1 MTDSTQNEIAEPPIL
16 RSRSPHPYH
25 RKSLS
30 THAPPDIVIAPVD
43 VDGAPPDRAETKLL
57 TPTIPPESIPLQHA
71 QTKLTAS
78 IHPSS
83 DQSYTPSTV
92 SSFSSSES
100 GTEADDEKDVVHQR
114 LYLSKRRSLPAPP
127 KRRKTGQ
134 WEIDEDEQPR
144 LKEDESEK
152 TDVEGKE
159 LTGEAALKSSR
170 AGSLG
175 GRKKIVFVRR
185 GLEVSLMIVLVLMVC
200 NQPDVRKELK
210 IWNREL
216 TVFLFT
222 YMAVIGSHP
231 AISNLRKPFT
241 VILPSTLDPSPLL
254 YPMVFPAAIALSLT
268 PYTSLYMLSTLV
280 CSLASLPPNVFPR
293 FIANDPNLKYLFT
306 LTPVLAS
313 NKILPAAAERLLYT
327 PIIHANLVSLGVEL
341 LIPSLTTTETRLLAT
356 ALVQLLD
363 SVSAQMVTL
372 KVILWMT
379 GGALIVGCRTFMQ
392 KEIDLERSIVFAKA
406 RPWARRRKA
415 RKEKINLDMFMGTS
429 SDSDQTV
436 KGASKAK
443 TAEIRK
449 KLPKFLPDELPQNIP
464 TLKYFY
470 AIPVYLILIICIM
483 FCERPYLADHAFGGV
498 DPFPWAAGYLF
509 SGLPFYHQ
517 LIDDFGWTGY
527 KGLEVPDGEEGKW
540 GPNYRLIVTGYW
552 LLLVTI
558 GICVVITLGKGVR
571 VPMEKLGFEIQGP
584 GWLGLAEVA
593 RGRAVEVD
601 TRRKVFHGLVV
612 AMFLPTIYLDPP
624 FVATALLV
632 TLGIFLLVDILRATL
647 IPPISK
653 PLSIFLAP
661 YVDGRDLRGPIV
673 VSHVFLLIGCAIPV
687 WLSLTSMPLPGVKN
701 AVLDIE
707 PSTEVPSPFG
717 AYWQAPKRELAMIAG
732 VICVGMGDAAASLI
746 GRRFGKHKWG
756 WSGGKSIEGSLAFTF
771 AVYLG
776 LLVGKVWLI
785 AGNFQEGRGGI
796 TRGGLAMLG
805 QAVSVKTVGIFT
817 VKALVAGGLCSLV
830 EAVITGGNDNVVV
843 PIVLWLAIRGLGV

>member
-1 MTDSTQNEIAEPPIL
+1 MSDTTKNDPDSLPIL

-25 RKSLS
+25 RHSIS
-30 THAPPDIVIAPVD
+30 THSPPDIH
-43 VDGAPPDRAETKLL
+43 VDGAAANDTKPNRADTTNNLAV
-57 TPTIPPESIPLQHA
+57 PTTSSIPLQHA
-71 QTKLTAS
+71 QTNLTATS
-78 IHPSS
+78 PPS
-83 DQSYTPSTV
+83 DSYTPSST
-92 SSFSSSES
+92 SSLSLSSSES
-100 GTEADDEKDVVHQR
+100 GTEADDEKDVEHHKPGSVQ
-114 LYLSKRRSLPAPP
+114 YFSKRRSLPAPPP

-134 WEIDEDEQPR
+134 WEIDEDEQPSP
-144 LKEDESEK
+144 KQDDSDK
-152 TDVEGKE
+152 TDVEGKDI
-159 LTGEAALKSSR
+159 GEAALKGSR
-170 AGSLG
+170 TGSLG

-185 GLEVSLMIVLVLMVC
+185 GLEVSLMVILVLMVC
-200 NQPDVRKELK
+200 SQSDVRKELR
-210 IWNREL
+210 IWKREL
-216 TVFLFT
+216 TTFLFT
-222 YMAVIGSHP
+222 YLAVIGSHP

-241 VILPSTLDPSPLL
+241 VILPSSLDPSPLL
-254 YPMVFPAAIALSLT
+254 YPLVFPAAIALSLT

-280 CSLASLPPNVFPR
+280 CSLASLPPDVYPR

-306 LTPVLAS
+306 LTPLLS
-313 NKILPAAAERLLYT
+313 SSKPAPMAAEHLLYT
-327 PIIHANLVSLGVEL
+327 PIIHSNLVSLGVEL

-356 ALVQLLD
+356 AFIQLLD

-379 GGALIVGCRTFMQ
+379 GGALIIGCKTFMQ
-392 KEIDLERSIVFAKA
+392 KEIDLERSIVFARA

-415 RKEKINLDMFMGTS
+415 RREKINIDGFMAGHTS
-429 SDSDQTV
+429 SDSDTTLLT
-436 KGASKAK
+436 KGGISKAK
-443 TAEIRK
+443 AADIRK
-449 KLPKFLPDELPQNIP
+449 RLPKFLPDELPQNIP
-464 TLKYFY
+464 TLKFLY
-470 AIPVYLILIICIM
+470 AIPVYVILIGVIM
-483 FCERPYLADHAFGGV
+483 FAERPYLAYHAFDGI

-509 SGLPFYHQ
+509 SGLPFYHT
-517 LIDDFGWTGY
+517 LVEDMGWTGY
-527 KGLEVPDGEEGKW
+527 RGLDVPDGEEGKW
-540 GPNYRLIVTGYW
+540 GPNYRLGLAGYW

-624 FVATALLV
+624 FVGTALLV

-673 VSHVFLLIGCAIPV
+673 VSHVFLLVGCAIPV
-687 WLSLTSMPLPGVKN
+687 WLSLTGSKVSDEEGM
-701 AVLDIE
+701 E
-707 PSTEVPSPFG
+707 SPFG
-717 AYWQAPKRELAMIAG
+717 IYWRAPKRELAMVAG

-756 WSGGKSIEGSLAFTF
+756 WSGGKSVEGSLAFTF
-771 AVYLG
+771 AVYIG

-796 TRGGLAMLG
+796 TRGGLKALS
-805 QAVSVKTVGIFT
+805 QAVGIKTVGVFT
-817 VKALVAGGLCSLV
+817 GKALAAAGLGSLV

-843 PIVLWLAIRGLGV
+843 PIVLWLAVRGLGV